1 MNIEMTT
8 ITPPMATL
16 FLANNVSNRKLNQDH
31 IDFLADQMLSG
42 KWQKNGQTIVIA
54 DDGTLMDGQHRL
66 NAIIKADIP
75 AELGLCTGVPKTAM
89 PTIDNGKSRTTTDIL
104 TMNGWANA
112 SLIGSAINLLHK
124 FDHKQMFADHKKM
137 PNAVVMPAIKLMQA
151 KVDLNWL
158 SKTVGKTSRNTRIKP
173 VNLFGAFYLI
183 AAKYGEDVVIEFSDK
198 INNGGDYAKSPT
210 IVMPQIVAR
219 IQAQQRVMHRS
230 YDFAMILYGFD
241 RWIKRQTMNQYRE
254 TNVIPD
260 VKKYSNTY
268 NTYINW

>member
-16 FLANNVSNRKLNQDH
+16 FLANNASNRKLNKQH
-31 IDFLADQMLSG
+31 VDFLADQMLTG

-75 AELGLCTGVPKTAM
+75 AELGLCTGVAKTAM
-89 PTIDNGKSRTTTDIL
+89 PTIDNGKLRSTSDIL

-112 SLIGSAINLLHK
+112 ALVGSAINLLHK
-124 FDHKQMFADHKKM
+124 FDHNQIMGFHTKM
-137 PNAVVMPAIKLMQA
+137 PNAAVMPAVKLMA
-151 KVDLNWL
+151 KKVDLGLL
-158 SKTVGKTSRNTRIKP
+158 SKIVSKTSRNTRIKP

-183 AAKYGEDVVIEFSDK
+183 AAKYGENVVIEFCDK

-210 IVMPQIVAR
+210 MVMPQIVAR
-219 IQAQQRVMHRS
+219 IQAQQRVVHRA
-230 YDFAMILYGFD
+230 YDFAMVLYGFD
-241 RWIKRQTMNQYRE
+241 RWMKRQTMNQYRE
-254 TNVIPD
+254 TNVISD
-260 VKKYSNTY
+260 VKKYSNTF
-268 NTYINW
+268 NTFINW